1 MVDMTWL
8 KNIFGGNEEDKPEP
22 VRSRP
27 AAPADIAR
35 LESELGVKFPEA
47 LVRTYTETGGVH
59 EQDARSRE
67 VLRLM
72 PLREVADINA
82 RIAQRGMAAL
92 ARRYSMVCFWADD
105 QANYAGV
112 FCGGFLDGRIFF
124 LDHEGP
130 YLGDFSPV
138 FRSVESF
145 QVSLDEAAERNRI
158 IEYFEAGEITAEAL
172 EAHASRF
179 AWYRHCAPKDAST
192 WDCLPVDY
200 RSLSALY
207 SESDRVAYHECLK
220 RVAGKAF
227 ELGGERD
234 FLVYSLARMVPPEEL
249 STLFPYLAEDH
260 MWIPARVAKILA
272 LRECPEAIPHLI
284 TLALSGNR
292 NCRNGAKCALAKMI
306 WQAPEA
312 QGAIK
317 ALYSQQGGDHA
328 EIQANLQT
336 LQGSPSLFYQW

>member
-1 MVDMTWL
+1 MTWL
-8 KNIFGGNEEDKPEP
+8 KNIFGDNKEGAKPEP
-22 VRSRP
+22 VRNRP
-27 AAPADIAR
+27 AAPADVAR
-35 LESELGVKFPEA
+35 LESELGVKFPA
-47 LVRTYTETGGVH
+47 SLVRLYTETGGVN
-59 EQDARSRE
+59 EPDARSWE

-72 PLREVADINA
+72 PLREVADING

-158 IEYFEAGEITAEAL
+158 IEYFEAGSITAEAL
-172 EAHASRF
+172 ESHASRF

-200 RSLSALY
+200 RSLPAEY
-207 SESDRVAYHECLK
+207 SESDRAAYRECLK
-220 RVAGKAF
+220 RVEGKTF
-227 ELGGERD
+227 DLGGERD
-234 FLVYSLARMVPPEEL
+234 FLVYSLARLVPPEEL
-249 STLFPYLAEDH
+249 AVLFPFLGEDH
-260 MWIPARVAKILA
+260 MWIPARVAKILV
-272 LRECPEAIPHLI
+272 LRECPEAIPHLV

-292 NCRNGAKCALAKMI
+292 NCRNGAQCALAKMI
-306 WQAPEA
+306 WQTPAA

-317 ALYSQQGGDHA
+317 ALYSRQGGDFA